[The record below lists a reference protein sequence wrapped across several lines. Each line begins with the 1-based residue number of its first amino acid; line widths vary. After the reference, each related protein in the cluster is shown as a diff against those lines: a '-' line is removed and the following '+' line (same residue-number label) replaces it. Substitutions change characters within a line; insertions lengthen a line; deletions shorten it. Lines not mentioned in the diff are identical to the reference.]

1 MPRISRNG
9 DRCATGHKCTKSA
22 PVNASQFTVFANG
35 KELLR
40 KGDKLKRHTILV
52 PGPPPLFPKCLVHK
66 ASVRGSSRRVFAE
79 GIKVVRKGDAG
90 DKGKMTGASRNVYA
104 G

>member
-1 MPRISRNG
+1 MPRLSRMS
-9 DRCATGHKCTKSA
+9 DKAKTGHGCTKVIGVRA
-22 PVNASQFTVFANG
+22 TQFTVFANG

-40 KGDKLKRHTILV
+40 KGDKLKPHTILV
-52 PGPPPLFPKCLVHK
+52 PGPPPLFPKCLRHK
-66 ASVRGSSRRVFAE
+66 ASVRGSSRRVFAQ
-79 GIKVVRKGDAG
+79 GKKVVRKGDAG